1 MTMVDLD
8 SFAADWVDAFN
19 ARDLE
24 RVLSHYADDV
34 RLYSPR
40 VKQILGD
47 PSGCVR
53 GKAALRDYFAKG
65 MSGSLRFE
73 LERIF
78 PGEGSAV
85 LRIRT
90 NEGRE
95 GAELV
100 VFGPGGLVNEV
111 RAHWTAG

>member
-1 MTMVDLD
+1 MDLD
-8 SFAADWVDAFN
+8 AFAKDWVDAFN
-19 ARDLE
+19 MRDLE
-24 RVLSHYADDV
+24 RVLSHYQDDV

-40 VKQILGD
+40 VKQLLGD

-65 MSGSLRFE
+65 MSGNLRFE

-78 PGEGSAV
+78 LGEGSAV
-85 LRIRT
+85 LRLKT

-95 GAELV
+95 GAELL
-100 VFGPGGLVNEV
+100 VFGPDGLVREV
-111 RAHWTAG
+111 RAHWTAA